1 MNDRILALTYIL
13 TEAGIDDLNAVYEAV
28 KVRREELAK
37 QVKYS
42 IKKGTKVSF
51 TSKGALYK
59 GVVISVK
66 VKKAVVEC
74 EVPGAAFETSLYD
87 GKMQK
92 ITNTIAYN
100 VPLSMLEVA

>member
-13 TEAGIDDLNAVYEAV
+13 TEAGIDDLNAVVAAV
-28 KVRREELAK
+28 KERREQLAK

-42 IKKGTKVSF
+42 IKKGDKVSF
-51 TSKGALYK
+51 TSKGEIYK

-74 EVPGAAFETSLYD
+74 ELPGYAIFA
-87 GKMQK
+87 
-92 ITNTIAYN
+92 NTMTFN
-100 VPLSMLEVA
+100 VPLSMLKVA

>member
-13 TEAGIDDLNAVYEAV
+13 TEAGIDDLNAVVAAV
-28 KVRREELAK
+28 KERREQLAK

-42 IKKGTKVSF
+42 IKPGTKVSF
-51 TSKGALYK
+51 TSRGALYK
-59 GVVISVK
+59 GVVITLK

-74 EVPGAAFETSLYD
+74 EVPGTAYN

-92 ITNTIAYN
+92 IPNTIAYN
-100 VPLSMLEVA
+100 VPLSMLKVA

>member
-42 IKKGTKVSF
+42 IQKGSKVTF

-74 EVPGAAFETSLYD
+74 EIPGAAYD

-92 ITNTIAYN
+92 IPNTISYN
-100 VPLSMLEVA
+100 VPLSMLKVA

>member
-42 IKKGTKVSF
+42 IAKGTKVTF
-51 TSKGALYK
+51 TSRGALYK

-74 EVPGAAFETSLYD
+74 EIPGTAYN

-92 ITNTIAYN
+92 IPNTIAYN
-100 VPLSMLEVA
+100 VPLSMLKVA